1 MQTVSQNRL
10 GRVPTSFLFWGHM
23 YLSRQEEHQEL
34 RIECPTV
41 TQKSLLTWEHCAA
54 CWPLPHSC
62 QQRNTYTH
70 THHDLRPTSA
80 SYHQWEGKWITSLLL
95 GQSQLFKTCKCV
107 SNAEQINR
115 FYGRTHTHMHTHLF
129 NVPPMCTPIRCSDT
143 WLIRLPTETAHIGSA
158 VFVWLVVVTWV
169 AS

>member
-1 MQTVSQNRL
+1 
-10 GRVPTSFLFWGHM
+10 M

-70 THHDLRPTSA
+70 THTMTSGQLQPPTIS
-80 SYHQWEGKWITSLLL
+80 EKENESLPCYWGNLSCSKHANVYQT
-95 GQSQLFKTCKCV
+95 QSKLIGFM
-107 SNAEQINR
+107 AEH
-115 FYGRTHTHMHTHLF
+115 THTCTHTCLMSRQCAPPSDAVTHGSYVCPQKRHISVPLF
-129 NVPPMCTPIRCSDT
+129 SRGS
-143 WLIRLPTETAHIGSA
+143 WL
-158 VFVWLVVVTWV
+158 
-169 AS
+169 